1 MSQKIITHTLNETTA
16 GIFRDLMRLTSAI
29 RQPGDVEKLRGLYKS
44 MSETIDNSVTDSF
57 TGVDSIVHTLL
68 TAKALCEGINP
79 DRNMLLA
86 ILLIK
91 PVECGVIIVEQ
102 VAKDW
107 GHDVAALISGL
118 VKVSGLYGM
127 HAAATDPDNFR
138 KLLLTLAEDVRVVI
152 IMIVE
157 RLMLM
162 RAINHHPDHERVIQV
177 ASEANYLYAPLA
189 HRLGLYA
196 IKGELED
203 LSLKYSNREI
213 FTRIA
218 RRLNET
224 KAKRDAY
231 IDAFI
236 GPVKAKLEKE
246 GLNFE
251 IKGRT
256 KSIYSIWNKMKK
268 QNIDLDHI
276 YDLSAIR
283 IIIDTPLSR
292 KRSDCWLAYSIVT
305 DMYQPNPA
313 RLKDWLSIPKSNGY
327 ESLHITVMGPEG
339 KWVEVQIRTRRMD
352 EIAEKGVA
360 AHWKYKGGRS
370 EGNLDTWMNR
380 VRELL
385 EQSSEASGDMMKNM
399 KLDPYCKEVFVFTP
413 RGDLFKFP
421 EGATL
426 LDFAFNIHSRLGCTC
441 TGGRVNGRTRKL
453 NYRLK
458 SGDTVEVFSQAN
470 QQPKADWLSFVVTS
484 KARNK
489 IRQSLNEQASR
500 QAELGRELLQRRLKN
515 RKLEVSEAVLM
526 KVIKRLGYKTVSDFY
541 SAISIEEL
549 DINRVVSE
557 IEAVEQM
564 LSGENG
570 VARSAEE
577 FTLQNHD
584 EEQESNSDVLVIGP
598 DNIKGLNYRFARCC
612 NPIYGDKVFG
622 FISSEGAVKIHRL
635 DCPNA
640 MSLRERYPYRII
652 AVKWSGK
659 VGAQFGATLKVV
671 GHDDIGIVTNIT
683 SIINKEKDST
693 LRSISIDSHDG
704 IFQGYLVVGV
714 PTINTLDSLIKKIKT
729 VKGVK
734 NVERSN

>member
-1 MSQKIITHTLNETTA
+1 MSQKIITHKLNETTA
-16 GIFRDLMRLTSAI
+16 GIFRDLLRLTSTI
-29 RQPGDVEKLRGLYKS
+29 RQPGDVERLRRLYKS
-44 MSETIDNSVTDSF
+44 VSETIDNTMTDSF
-57 TGVDSIVHTLL
+57 TGVDPIVHTLL

-86 ILLIK
+86 ILLVR
-91 PVECGVIIVEQ
+91 PVEGGVITVEQ
-102 VAKDW
+102 VEKDW
-107 GHDVAALISGL
+107 GHDVATMISGL
-118 VKVSGLYGM
+118 MKVSGLYGM

-224 KAKRDAY
+224 KSSRDAY

-276 YDLSAIR
+276 YDLFAIR

-292 KRSDCWLAYSIVT
+292 ERSDCWLAYSIVT

-458 SGDTVEVFSQAN
+458 SGDTVEVFTQAN

-526 KVIKRLGYKTVSDFY
+526 KVIKRLGYKTVSDFH

-549 DINRVVSE
+549 DINRVVAE
-557 IEAVEQM
+557 IEAVEQL
-564 LSGENG
+564 LSGEN
-570 VARSAEE
+570 ASTRSAEE

-584 EEQESNSDVLVIGP
+584 DEQESNSDVLVIGP
-598 DNIKGLNYRFARCC
+598 DNIKGLNYKFARCC
-612 NPIYGDKVFG
+612 NPIYGDRVFG

-640 MSLRERYPYRII
+640 LSLRDRYPYRII